1 MVLILLPGFSF
12 RMPALLAALAAA
24 AALVL
29 APAASAHPTG
39 SPSISTI
46 GALITK
52 RPASPTNQT
61 TAKFAW
67 KRIGHVT
74 KTLCRLDATPWRT
87 CKTKI
92 TYKSLLP
99 GVHTF
104 RVKVS
109 GRTGGRTRSATK
121 NVRWTID
128 VTPPSAPVVSG
139 GSAAWAAGPVTISGS
154 GSTDPGGAVARYEHR
169 TSPDGSAW
177 SPAAAGG
184 SVAVISPGQTFV
196 QVRAVDSAG
205 NVSAWAPAVTGAANT
220 AMVDATGPTTPVL
233 SGALAGWQN
242 AASETVTAAG
252 SVDGE
257 SGLAGYQ
264 YRTSVDAGASWSG
277 VQNGALLAVSAEGRT
292 DVQFRAV
299 DAIGNRSPWAQA
311 TVRLDNVVPTAP
323 AVSGGNAAW
332 RTVASVL
339 TAASGSTDAGGSGVA
354 AKACRTPRA
363 KLVRLPSGFA
373 ATSCSP

>member
-1 MVLILLPGFSF
+1 
-12 RMPALLAALAAA
+12 MPALLAAVAAA

-29 APAASAHPTG
+29 APAASAHPNG

-92 TYKSLLP
+92 TYKSLPP

-121 NVRWTID
+121 KVRWTID

-139 GSAAWAAGPVTISGS
+139 GSAAWTAGPVTITGS
-154 GSTDPGGAVARYEHR
+154 GSTDPGGAVARYQHR

-196 QVRAVDSAG
+196 QVRAVDTAG
-205 NVSAWAPAVTGAANT
+205 NASAWAPAVTGAANT
-220 AMVDATGPTTPVL
+220 AMVDAVGLRTADVNPVGRSSDRL
-233 SGALAGWQN
+233 ECQCP
-242 AASETVTAAG
+242 AARSQG
-252 SVDGE
+252 
-257 SGLAGYQ
+257 
-264 YRTSVDAGASWSG
+264 
-277 VQNGALLAVSAEGRT
+277 
-292 DVQFRAV
+292 
-299 DAIGNRSPWAQA
+299 RSPDRSLIA
-311 TVRLDNVVPTAP
+311 TTHAPFAVTNVSPERGRRV
-323 AVSGGNAAW
+323 
-332 RTVASVL
+332 
-339 TAASGSTDAGGSGVA
+339 
-354 AKACRTPRA
+354 TPQRRA
-363 KLVRLPSGFA
+363 ERNTFS
-373 ATSCSP
+373 